1 MRKSLEFQRKKNFSV
16 DNMNEH
22 NMMAMTNLP
31 GFSRVRDVFR
41 AKDLDKLVKYSE
53 PQRERK
59 KPNKKPF

>member
-1 MRKSLEFQRKKNFSV
+1 
-16 DNMNEH
+16 
-22 NMMAMTNLP
+22 MMAMTNLP